1 MLAPRFRLYRFLT
14 LSILLFC
21 VVFIPAC
28 TRSENNNTER
38 TPVLSGPPSTTYP
51 MPPLK
56 GKSVSE
62 LGWELSDGEHNILS
76 DYRGK
81 VLVLDFYATWCGPCR
96 QSVPHLIEL
105 QRRYE
110 KDGLK
115 IVGLNVG
122 GPDDQERVSDFA
134 RELGIQYTLALP
146 DDALISLL
154 LSDSNSIPQT
164 FIFDRNGELM
174 KRFIGYGPASENEIG
189 QVVESALKSPATQ
202 VN

>member
-1 MLAPRFRLYRFLT
+1 MMVARVRLYWSLT
-14 LSILLFC
+14 LSILLVCIAFT
-21 VVFIPAC
+21 PAC
-28 TRSENNNTER
+28 TSREGNKTER

-51 MPPLK
+51 MPPLN

-62 LGWELSDGEHNILS
+62 LGWELSDGQHNILS
-76 DYRGK
+76 DYKGK
-81 VLVLDFYATWCGPCR
+81 VLVLDFYATWCEPCR

-110 KDGLK
+110 NDGLR

-122 GPDDQERVSDFA
+122 GPEDQEKVSDFA

-164 FIFDRNGELM
+164 FIFDRNGEL
-174 KRFIGYGPASENEIG
+174 KKHFIGYGPATEDEIG
-189 QVVESALKSPATQ
+189 RIVESALESPATQ
-202 VN
+202 AN

>member
-1 MLAPRFRLYRFLT
+1 
-14 LSILLFC
+14 
-21 VVFIPAC
+21 
-28 TRSENNNTER
+28 
-38 TPVLSGPPSTTYP
+38 

-56 GKSVSE
+56 RKSVSQ

-76 DYRGK
+76 DYKGK
-81 VLVLDFYATWCGPCR
+81 VLVLDFYATWCAPCR